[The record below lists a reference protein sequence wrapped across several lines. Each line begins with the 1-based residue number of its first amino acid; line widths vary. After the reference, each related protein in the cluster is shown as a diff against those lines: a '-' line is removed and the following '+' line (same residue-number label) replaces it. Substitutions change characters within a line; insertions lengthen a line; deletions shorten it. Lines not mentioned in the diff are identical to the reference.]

1 MPVIQFKGKTA
12 VESYH
17 RVVPHHTLE
26 IDAKLSELG
35 DGKGKKRPSLDGNL
49 IVEGD
54 NLIALKSLLPTHAGR
69 IKCIYIDP
77 PYNTGNEG
85 WVYNDNLTQPQFKEW
100 IGQVVGKEG
109 EDATRHD
116 KWCCMMYPR
125 LQLLKELLT
134 DDGAIFISIDDNEV
148 HHLRMLMD
156 EVFGPTNFIVQLV
169 WEKGRKND
177 AKLFSS
183 GHEYMVGYARSME
196 TLRTYKTVWREPK
209 PGAKE
214 IWAKYLRLRTLHG
227 GDNGAIEKDLRA
239 WYKELPDNDPS
250 KALSRYKHV
259 DENGPWRD
267 RDISWPGGGGPKYP
281 VKHPTTGK
289 PCRIPEA
296 GWRFSEE
303 TMKDQIRLNL
313 VEFRDDESEPPFR
326 KAHLVPVADEL
337 DDEDA
342 EILNGEPEEAV
353 GMQVMG
359 SYIYKQS
366 QVAVRHLRKIL
377 GGKAFANPKDNEIL
391 ARVFR
396 YCTGEEDIILD
407 SFAGS
412 GTTAEAVL
420 RLNKD
425 GGNRRFALV
434 QQPYD
439 SKENE
444 KERLNICEKI
454 TAERVR
460 RVSRGYS
467 YKTPNGKTEKVAGLG
482 GDFTYARVG
491 PVLMDEYRD
500 LGKKLPS
507 YEQLARYIFFTET
520 SQNLDPEKMD
530 EKTGFIGEWKDASY
544 YLLYTPKKEEAR
556 PLDEP
561 FLKTLKDKNRRKV
574 IYCEKVW
581 IHREDLAAHGDIR
594 PMLVPFNLK

>member
-26 IDAKLSELG
+26 VDAKLSETE
-35 DGKGKKRPSLDGNL
+35 KPSLDGNL
-49 IVEGD
+49 IIEGD
-54 NLIALKSLLPTHAGR
+54 NLVALKSLLPTHAGR

-85 WVYNDNLTQPQFKEW
+85 WVYNDNLSQPQFKEW

-134 DDGAIFISIDDNEV
+134 DDGTIFVSIDDNEV

-156 EVFGPTNFIVQLV
+156 EVFGTNNFIVQLT

-177 AKLFSS
+177 AKLFSA
-183 GHEYMVGYARSME
+183 GHEYMVAYARSMD
-196 TLRTYKTVWREPK
+196 TLKTFKTVWREPK

-214 IWAKYLRLRTLHG
+214 IWRKYLQLRKERGT
-227 GDNGAIEKDLRA
+227 DDKTIEADLRS
-239 WYKELPDNDPS
+239 WYRELPERHPS
-250 KALSRYKHV
+250 KALSRYKHI
-259 DENGPWRD
+259 DKDGPWRD
-267 RDISWPGGGGPKYP
+267 RDISWPGGGGPRYD
-281 VKHPTTGK
+281 VLHPETKK
-289 PCRIPEA
+289 PCRVPER
-296 GWRFSEE
+296 GWGFATSEKMLE
-303 TMKDQIRLNL
+303 QIDLGL
-313 VEFRDDESEPPFR
+313 VVFRENESEPPFR
-326 KAHLVPVADEL
+326 KAHLVPLADEL
-337 DDEDA
+337 DEES
-342 EILNGEPEEAV
+342 EIPEPNGHDTEEEEV

-366 QVAVRHLRKIL
+366 QAAVKHLREIMGAKVF
-377 GGKAFANPKDNEIL
+377 GNPKDHEIL
-391 ARVFR
+391 AKIIR
-396 YCTGEEDIILD
+396 YCTSEDALILD

-412 GTTAEAVL
+412 GTTAEAIL
-420 RLNKD
+420 SLNKE
-425 GGNRRFALV
+425 GGNRHFVLV

-439 SKENE
+439 TKKNE
-444 KERLNICEKI
+444 KDKFNICEKI

-460 RVSRGYS
+460 RVCRGYS
-467 YKTPNGKTEKVAGLG
+467 YKTQKGKNEKVAGLG
-482 GDFTYARVG
+482 GEFTYARVG
-491 PVLMDEYRD
+491 PVLMSEYRD
-500 LGKKLPS
+500 LGERLPS
-507 YEQLARYIFFTET
+507 YEQLARYVFFTET
-520 SQNLDPEKMD
+520 SQHLDPKRLD
-530 EKTGFIGEWKDASY
+530 GTTGFIGEWKGVSY

-556 PLDEP
+556 PLDAP
-561 FLKTLKDKNRRKV
+561 FLKGLQDSNRRKV